1 MCGRGGEN
9 YEYALQRTHLQN
21 NFFSYQQF
29 TDWVIPVQ
37 RTHLLETGTKTGTI
51 LCYSIKLPK
60 IPQVIS
66 PISKKSNLFN
76 IDIIFKY

>member
-1 MCGRGGEN
+1 
-9 YEYALQRTHLQN
+9 
-21 NFFSYQQF
+21 
-29 TDWVIPVQ
+29 
-37 RTHLLETGTKTGTI
+37 GTKTGTI

-60 IPQVIS
+60 IPQVTS